1 MVELLTFKCYTINIK
16 VNIEVLGRKN
26 IEKKTK
32 KIELL

>member
-16 VNIEVLGRKN
+16 VHIEVLDRKKYR
-26 IEKKTK
+26 KKTK